1 MEIVETELPGVLV
14 IEPDVFGDSRGFFL
28 ETWNQKGY
36 AACGVDDEFVQDNLS
51 LSSRGVVRGLHY
63 QMPFTQA
70 KLVYVIQ
77 GEVQDVVVDIRA
89 GSPTFGEWFGT
100 NLSGEN
106 KRQLYVPQGFAHGFS
121 VLSEAALFAYKCS
134 DFYNKEADSGIAWD
148 DPDLGIDWKVAEP
161 SLSEKDQALPR
172 LKDVDA
178 SRLPVYEG

>member
-28 ETWNQKGY
+28 ETWNKKGY
-36 AACGVDDEFVQDNLS
+36 AACGVNDEFVQDNLS

-63 QMPFTQA
+63 QMPFAQA

-121 VLSEAALFAYKCS
+121 VLSETALFGYKCS

-148 DPDLGIDWKVAEP
+148 DPDLRIDWKVAEP
-161 SLSEKDQALPR
+161 SLSVKDQALPR